1 MRSNELIAKFMEV
14 LDILDKSN
22 KKYPGI
28 IMSAPGLGKTSTIEM
43 WCKLKGYKLTT
54 LIASQYSQD
63 DILGIQS
70 VVNGKLERLTP
81 AWYNKMIEGSS
92 PDTRHVLFIDEITT
106 CDEFIQAP
114 LLNLIFSGDLGAG
127 HKLPSNTMI
136 VTAGNYSEDLNGAF
150 SMTAPL
156 VNRFLILNISSVDCD
171 MAETLRG
178 DFAKAL
184 KGSDEDKR
192 NYLKF
197 DGGNKIV
204 WSINKLRTF
213 FSKRPFT
220 IPRVINNSREGLLGF
235 TSIRSITYA
244 MAFAEEYF
252 KLYSD
257 PDWTRI
263 VGDTLGV
270 AYPVTVNKNNT
281 TGKEYLLI
289 RNELIYSISNFR
301 YTPGEKS
308 ADEELSNIYS
318 TNNLKKV
325 LIRFMGGTESQQD
338 IDYVNNGLK
347 NEKFTSEQ
355 RFEILRISSTNPK
368 LEEICQNL
376 EESAEDKAWM
386 KRN

>member
-1 MRSNELIAKFMEV
+1 MKSNELIAKFMEV
-14 LDILDKSN
+14 LDVLDNSGRKF
-22 KKYPGI
+22 PGI

-43 WCKLKGYKLTT
+43 WCGLKGYKLTT

-81 AWYNKMIEGSS
+81 AWYNRMVEGSS
-92 PDTRHVLFIDEITT
+92 PETRHVLFIDEITT

-127 HKLPSNTMI
+127 HKLPKNTMI
-136 VTAGNYSEDLNGAF
+136 ITAGNYSEDLNGAF

-156 VNRFLILNISSVDCD
+156 VNRFIILNISPTDCD

-178 DFAKAL
+178 DFSKVL

-192 NYLKF
+192 KYLKF
-197 DGGNKIV
+197 DGEKKV
-204 WSINKLRTF
+204 AWSINKLRTF

-220 IPRVINNSREGLLGF
+220 TPRIINNSKEGLLGF
-235 TSIRSITYA
+235 TSIRSVTYA
-244 MAFAEEYF
+244 MSFAEEYF
-252 KLYSD
+252 KIYSD
-257 PDWTRI
+257 TDWTRI

-270 AYPVTVNKNNT
+270 AYPSSVNKNSN
-281 TGKEYLLI
+281 GKEYLLI
-289 RNELIYSISNFR
+289 RNELLYSLSNFR
-301 YTPGEKS
+301 YSPGEKS
-308 ADEELSNIYS
+308 SDIELNDVYG

-325 LIRFMGGTESQQD
+325 LIRFMSGTESQQD

-355 RFEILRISSTNPK
+355 RFEILRISATNPK

-376 EESAEDKAWM
+376 EKSAEDKS
-386 KRN
+386 

>member
-1 MRSNELIAKFMEV
+1 MKSNELIAKFMEV

-22 KKYPGI
+22 RKYPGI

-43 WCKLKGYKLTT
+43 WCNLKGYKLTT

-70 VVNGKLERLTP
+70 VVNGRLERLTP
-81 AWYNKMIEGSS
+81 SWYNKMIEGSS

-156 VNRFLILNISSVDCD
+156 VNRFLILNISPSDCD
-171 MAETLRG
+171 MTETLRG
-178 DFAKAL
+178 DFSRVL
-184 KGSDEDKR
+184 KGSDEDKKD
-192 NYLKF
+192 YLNFEGK
-197 DGGNKIV
+197 GKIA
-204 WSINKLRTF
+204 WSIKKLRGF

-220 IPRVINNSREGLLGF
+220 VPRIINNSREGLLGF
-235 TSIRSITYA
+235 TSIRSVTYA
-244 MAFAEEYF
+244 MSFAEEYF

-257 PDWTRI
+257 SDWTRI

-270 AYPVTVNKNNT
+270 AYPKSASPS
-281 TGKEYLLI
+281 KEYLLI
-289 RNELIYSISNFR
+289 RNELLYSLASFR
-301 YTPGEKS
+301 YSPGEIDDKS
-308 ADEELSNIYS
+308 ELDNIYS
-318 TNNLKKV
+318 VNNLKKV
-325 LIRFMGGTESQQD
+325 LIRFMSGQESQQD
-338 IDYVNNGLK
+338 IDYINKGLEE
-347 NEKFTSEQ
+347 NKFSSEQ
-355 RFEILRISSTNPK
+355 RVEILRISATNSK

-376 EESAEDKAWM
+376 EKS
-386 KRN
+386 N